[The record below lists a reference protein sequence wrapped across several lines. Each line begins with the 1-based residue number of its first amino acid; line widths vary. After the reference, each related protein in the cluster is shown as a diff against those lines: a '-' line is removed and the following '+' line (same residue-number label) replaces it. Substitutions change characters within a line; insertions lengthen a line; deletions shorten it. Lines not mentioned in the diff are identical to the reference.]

1 MKLTHSRL
9 AALMVIL
16 VLLFVTYT
24 VVQGQGRIAINDRFA
39 TANGVR
45 LHYLTAG
52 QGQPVILLHGYAQN
66 SHMWR
71 PLMVELAKT
80 RLVIAPDLRGF
91 GQSSKP
97 NGGYDKK
104 TMAQDIHALASLLGF
119 KQASVTGHDIGLMVA
134 YAYAAQYPAEVD
146 RIVLMDAFLPG
157 VGDWTTVW
165 LLRDLWH
172 FHFYG
177 VTPLKL
183 VAGRE
188 RIYFEHFWN
197 DFAANPTHSIP
208 EADRRFYA
216 RAYAQPG
223 AMRAGFEV
231 FRAFEQDARDF
242 AKLAQNKLTIPM
254 LVLTGEKA
262 SGSFLI
268 EQARLV
274 DSNVEGVVIKG
285 SGHWLMEEAPRQV
298 IPQLVAFL
306 K

>member
-1 MKLTHSRL
+1 
-9 AALMVIL
+9 
-16 VLLFVTYT
+16 
-24 VVQGQGRIAINDRFA
+24 
-39 TANGVR
+39 
-45 LHYLTAG
+45 
-52 QGQPVILLHGYAQN
+52 
-66 SHMWR
+66 
-71 PLMVELAKT
+71 MVELAKT
-80 RLVIAPDLRGF
+80 RMVIAPDLRGF

-97 NGGYDKK
+97 NGGYEKK
-104 TMAQDIHALASLLGF
+104 TMAQDIHALASSLGF
-119 KQASVTGHDIGLMVA
+119 KQASVVGHDIGLMVA
-134 YAYAAQYPAEVD
+134 YAYAAQYPSEVD

-183 VAGRE
+183 VSGRE

-197 DFAANPTHSIP
+197 DFAANPVQSIT

-231 FRAFEQDARDF
+231 FRAFEQDTKDF

-262 SGSFLI
+262 SGNFLI

-298 IPQLVAFL
+298 IPQLVAFIN
-306 K
+306 KPQ

>member
-1 MKLTHSRL
+1 MTKLMRALLGVVAILLL
-9 AALMVIL
+9 ALTTIA
-16 VLLFVTYT
+16 
-24 VVQGQGRIAINDRFA
+24 QGQSRRGIEDRFA
-39 TANGVR
+39 SVNGVR
-45 LHYLTAG
+45 LHYLIAG
-52 QGQPVILLHGYAQN
+52 KGDPVLLLHGYAEN

-71 PLMVELAKT
+71 PLMVELAKAHM
-80 RLVIAPDLRGF
+80 VIAPDLRGF

-97 NGGYDKK
+97 ASGYDKK
-104 TMAQDIHALASLLGF
+104 TMAQDIHALAMSLGYHRTI
-119 KQASVTGHDIGLMVA
+119 VVGHDIGLMVA
-134 YAYAAQYPAEVD
+134 YAYAAQYAAEVD

-157 VGDWTTVW
+157 VGDWKTVW

-177 VTPLKL
+177 ETPLKL

-197 DFAANPTHSIP
+197 DFAADPRHSIP
-208 EADRRFYA
+208 ETDRRFYA
-216 RAYAQPG
+216 AAYAQPG

-231 FRAFEQDARDF
+231 FHAFEQDAKDF
-242 AKLAQNKLTIPM
+242 AQFAETKLTMPM

-262 SGSFLI
+262 SGNFLI

-274 DSNVEGVVIKG
+274 DSDVQGVVIKG
-285 SGHWLMEEAPRQV
+285 SGHWLMEEAPQQV
-298 IPQLVAFL
+298 IPQLVAFIN